1 MKYIEE
7 SDTIELEFDK
17 EKGVMYKYCVSKEIK
32 ENRLKLAKEMERKV
46 ASYQEIM
53 QIGAV
58 VEVKWTKDKLFN
70 TNWSAGANLYFTS

>member
-58 VEVKWTKDKLFN
+58 VEVKWTKDKLSN
-70 TNWSAGANLYFTS
+70 TNWSAGENLYFTS

>member
-32 ENRLKLAKEMERKV
+32 ENRLNLAKEMERKV

-58 VEVKWTKDKLFN
+58 VEVKWTKDKLSN